1 MGFSKVDSKTQK
13 WSQRSEVGLKMRVM
27 GQILQ
32 FRGFFFLNF
41 SDFFL
46 GLALKRG

>member
-13 WSQRSEVGLKMRVM
+13 WSQRSEIGLKMRVVW
-27 GQILQ
+27 QILQ
-32 FRGFFFLNF
+32 FRGFFYR
-41 SDFFL
+41 FFL

>member
-13 WSQRSEVGLKMRVM
+13 WSQRSKIGLKMRVM

-32 FRGFFFLNF
+32 FRGFSTF

>member
-13 WSQRSEVGLKMRVM
+13 WSQRSEIGLKMRVM

-32 FRGFFFLNF
+32 FRVFFL
-41 SDFFL
+41 FFPIFFWGWL
-46 GLALKRG
+46 P